1 MFVGKVTVPVEWQ
14 ANMRKMMAG
23 LGGEAFEA
31 LSKSR
36 GE

>member
-1 MFVGKVTVPVEWQ
+1 MSVGKVTVPVGWQ

-23 LGGEAFEA
+23 GEEAFEA